1 MNVFQ
6 ETQVNFS
13 QEIQNF
19 PIDNKIQFN
28 QLMNTYVIILQL
40 SLIQKKTVC
49 KSSFSESKVF
59 MSF

>member
-1 MNVFQ
+1 MNVFR

-28 QLMNTYVIILQL
+28 QLMNTYVIIL
-40 SLIQKKTVC
+40 
-49 KSSFSESKVF
+49 
-59 MSF
+59 